1 MRPRAVKWL
10 VPVGLAG
17 FLAAGWG
24 LERVA
29 AFQTAKAALRDPA
42 VPTALLNRGSL
53 GRLLRHLR
61 LVRPVPN
68 DGTLHSKSAYAK
80 TALDAS
86 LFQKKRVVGSWLYE
100 PNPDWVDDWTGGAEA
115 HSAVESDWL
124 RPGRPLIALDVAPE
138 DLADLLNQPE
148 GRGKEWER
156 PAALAFYRDGQ
167 RIFADRVGV
176 RLHGGRSRLPGHA
189 HSFRVYLREEYGPAP
204 FWPEWIGGAPGGR
217 LSRFVIRADWPDR
230 YPFAGLLAFDVAER
244 LGCTVPRTQP
254 VALVLNGQLQTNVYH
269 LSEHV
274 GRAAWADRLGH
285 KDFWM
290 FIYKGQSEEAATEAY
305 GEWSHRIVWDPLDY
319 EGLERETDLDNLCA
333 YVFAVAYAGVTDG
346 FQGAAIRNL
355 REEAPRWTWINWDMD
370 HGFWDFFGNRF
381 QRPAWEQESWEL
393 VYKRKTDR
401 NYAHWRRYGDIR
413 AILFARLMKEVPAFR
428 ERFLR
433 FATDSMN
440 HCLTDAFLA
449 ARIDHYEQ
457 LARAFGRTDL
467 GFIAEYREF
476 AQRRPAV
483 VSAGLQRLLEAGELR
498 RVDVRVPADARL
510 RIDGFDHVG
519 PYSGTYF
526 DGQAVAIEWAGAV
539 LTDFRGWTLDGAPV
553 AAGARLEFVA
563 DGDRM
568 VAFRATP

>member
-1 MRPRAVKWL
+1 MRRLAVKWL

-29 AFQTAKAALRDPA
+29 GFQTAKAALRDPA
-42 VPTALLNRGSL
+42 VPTALLNHGSL

-61 LVRPVPN
+61 LVRSVPN
-68 DGTLHSKSAYAK
+68 DGSLHPKSAYVK
-80 TALDAS
+80 TALDAG
-86 LFQKKRVVGSWLYE
+86 LFQKKRVVGAWLYE
-100 PNPDWVDDWTGGAEA
+100 SNPEWVDELAAGFPEQSKIDPG
-115 HSAVESDWL
+115 WL
-124 RPGRPLIALDVAPE
+124 RPGWPLIALDVAPE
-138 DLADLLNQPE
+138 DLAGLLRRPE

-167 RIFADRVGV
+167 RVFAGRVGV

-189 HSFRVYLREEYGPAP
+189 HSFRVYLREEYGPSTFLP
-204 FWPEWIGGAPGGR
+204 DWIGGATGRR

-230 YPFAGLLAFDVAER
+230 YPFAGLLALDVAER

-285 KDFWM
+285 KDFRM
-290 FIYKGQSEEAATEAY
+290 FIYKGQSEETAEKAY
-305 GEWSHRIVWDPLDY
+305 GEWSHRIIWDPLDY
-319 EGLERETDLDNLCA
+319 EGLGREVDLDNLCA
-333 YVFAVAYAGVTDG
+333 YIFAVAYAGVTDG

-355 REEAPRWTWINWDMD
+355 RAERPRWAWINWDMD

-393 VYKRKTDR
+393 AYKRHNDR
-401 NYAHWRRYGDIR
+401 NYAFWRRYGDVR
-413 AILFARLMKEVPAFR
+413 SILFARLMNEVPAFR

-433 FATDSMN
+433 FAADSLN
-440 HCLTDAFLA
+440 HRLCAEFTEE
-449 ARIDHYEQ
+449 RIGHYEA
-457 LARAFGRTDL
+457 LARALGRTDL

-476 AQRRPAV
+476 ARQRPAV
-483 VSAGLQRLLEAGELR
+483 LRAGLQRLFGAGEAR
-498 RVDVRVPADARL
+498 RVDVRVPAGTPL

-519 PYSGTYF
+519 PYSGDYF
-526 DGQAVAIEWAGAV
+526 DGQAVAIEWAGA
-539 LTDFRGWTLDGAPV
+539 DGFRGWTLDGADGGDGP
-553 AAGARLEFVA
+553 RLDIVA
-563 DGDRM
+563 DGDRI
-568 VAFRATP
+568 VAAGAAP